1 MIRSS
6 KRKRKLKRMMDDDL
20 PPRWAVIRFTDL
32 PNEAP
37 DIVPLDKLKVPDGE
51 GDYHIGNS
59 YKVAYCKDGDEEL
72 YNVVII
78 RLIRGVEE
86 KKKEE
91 DLLADLGKK
100 AETKRENVGAKI
112 APTAKKS
119 ADKKKSA
126 GKRAYSNQQQ
136 ILECLG
142 FAAQKK
148 DADARTAATPT
159 TPSPIDT
166 PSAPPVEA
174 AGSRTAAT
182 PTTPSPIDT
191 PSAPPVEA
199 AGSRTAATPT
209 TPSPI
214 DTPSAPPVEAAGS
227 RTAVTPFT
235 PTAATAPSLTPTTVT
250 AQVRR
255 SPRIAGRYS
264 PYYTRSPRITE
275 RNSHSPYSSR
285 QYPQSPLGTRRSE
298 SISVEIG
305 RLFSRVETLEKE
317 VSGVRELKQTIVQLQ
332 EKVSKLEHD
341 LKEERLKR
349 RRISKS
355 ATSSADNSP
364 LAPRSWNAPRSK
376 EDRGKFSLH
385 QYTLDADLEQ
395 ARELELTL
403 KEFLLGVPDSKSN
416 EWRKN
421 KCMELIRFRLLA
433 PAINPADPDSI
444 RFAPLGVKAD
454 DTTLPTRLVST
465 ATVALKNVLSDMSLH
480 DCRSVVVTAAR
491 FLRIKAKHS
500 PQSFE
505 DYVEE
510 LRAKFYS
517 E

>member
-148 DADARTAATPT
+148 DADA
-159 TPSPIDT
+159 
-166 PSAPPVEA
+166 
-174 AGSRTAAT
+174 
-182 PTTPSPIDT
+182 
-191 PSAPPVEA
+191 
-199 AGSRTAATPT
+199 RTAATPT